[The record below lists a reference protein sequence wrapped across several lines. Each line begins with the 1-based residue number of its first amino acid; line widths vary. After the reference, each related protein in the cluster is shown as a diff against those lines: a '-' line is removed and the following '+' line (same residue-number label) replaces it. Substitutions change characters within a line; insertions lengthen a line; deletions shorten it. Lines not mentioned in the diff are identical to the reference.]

1 MAEETKDEAAAAIN
15 PEDAD
20 KTELFIKSLSYDVD
34 EDTLRNHF
42 AQHGNLIKVKLVMS
56 NGQFKGIAFVEYD
69 SHASAAKAQAA
80 ENGNDL
86 CGRTMGVEFSADKA
100 RPATENGESNTVFVG
115 NVGFRTGEDAIYQ
128 FFGECG
134 TVTAV
139 RIA

>member
-1 MAEETKDEAAAAIN
+1 MEENKETPAESSN
-15 PEDAD
+15 PEDAE
-20 KTELFIKSLSYDVD
+20 KTELFIKSLSFDVD

-56 NGQFKGIAFVEYD
+56 GGQFKGIAFVEYD
-69 SHASAAKAQAA
+69 NHASAAKAIAA

-86 CGRTMGVEFSADKA
+86 CGRTMGVEFSGDKPKA
-100 RPATENGESNTVFVG
+100 AEGGEANTVFVG
-115 NVGFRTGEDAIYQ
+115 NVGFRTGEDAIYA